1 MRRSRTGMLYLIVLL
16 VVLSLGS
23 PTADAKSSYWMPTF
37 GVSWVDPTI
46 DVSIPAQPSVGR
58 ALIMKALEIW
68 NEAQFW
74 FKATYFPD
82 GKVYSFQIDKRPID
96 ILVDFTD
103 YWSVSTYCPSM
114 PLGVEGCT
122 DVSWN
127 LSKNI
132 TQAIVFLDKT
142 RLTNANNDSIF
153 LVLHELGHALGLP
166 DLPSTPNS
174 PCQFQDLFCLYYADQ
189 YPSTLDLYALH
200 ELAEGTRETEVSLP
214 SKIPYQYYSPTANLI
229 PTLIGA
235 AAATTT
241 SLKAFITLASRHSES
256 DQFAALE
263 LAAIICLGTV
273 VFFAFLVKRS
283 KGRGCVR
290 GRGGPGGI

>member
-1 MRRSRTGMLYLIVLL
+1 MHRSRTGMLYLIVLL

-74 FKATYFPD
+74 FKATYYPD

-200 ELAEGTRETEVSLP
+200 ELAEGSRDTRVSLP
-214 SKIPYQYYSPTANLI
+214 AGIPYEYYSPAANLI
-229 PTLIGA
+229 STLIGA
-235 AAATTT
+235 AGATTT
-241 SLKAFITLASRHSES
+241 NLKASMTIATQRFES
-256 DQFAALE
+256 DYFAMLG
-263 LAAIICLGTV
+263 LATITCLGTV

-283 KGRGCVR
+283 KCH